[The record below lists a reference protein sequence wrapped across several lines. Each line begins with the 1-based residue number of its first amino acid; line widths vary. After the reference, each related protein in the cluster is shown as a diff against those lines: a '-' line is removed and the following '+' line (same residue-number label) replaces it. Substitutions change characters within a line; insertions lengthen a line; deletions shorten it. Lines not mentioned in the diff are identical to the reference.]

1 MKNSLCSLNKKGNC
15 VPESEI
21 SKIED
26 KTSSPIETLVSGHKC
41 GNADDKT
48 LCVMESL
55 GEKAIVTKYYKPVT
69 KSFSKMHWLNNTEI
83 DNVQYQMMLNYPGYY
98 YSNIHMIDLG
108 MFNPSNKDIIEYNSV
123 PLKDIDFVKELKGQ
137 GKLTSNG
144 PLKKYGLV
152 MNTDVSSGRGIHWFA
167 IFMDFTSEPMTIEY
181 FNSSGYDIKNKAFK
195 AYMYNLA
202 DEISLKIKECKFIK
216 VSDIQHQREDTSNC
230 GVYSLYYIWKRLG
243 GTPFSE
249 FAKNKVSDECIVTF
263 REYFFRIKEPG
274 VDVDVDLFL

>member
-26 KTSSPIETLVSGHKC
+26 KSSSSIDELVESEKC
-41 GNADDKT
+41 TKAEDKT
-48 LCVMESL
+48 LCVLESL
-55 GEKAIVTKYYKPVT
+55 GEKIIVTKYFKPVT
-69 KSFSKMHWLNNTEI
+69 KSFDKMHWLNNTEI

-108 MFNPSNKDIIEYNSV
+108 MFNPSNKDIIDYKSV
-123 PLKDIDFVKELKGQ
+123 SLKDIDFIKELKGEGQ
-137 GKLTSNG
+137 LTSNG

-167 IFMDFTSEPMTIEY
+167 IFMDFDSTPMTIEY
-181 FNSSGYDIKNKAFK
+181 FNSSGYDIRNKTFKAF
-195 AYMYNLA
+195 MYNLA
-202 DEISLKIKECKFIK
+202 DEISIKIKECKFVK

-230 GVYSLYYIWKRLG
+230 GVYALYYIWKRLG
-243 GTPFSE
+243 GTPFETFS
-249 FAKNKVSDECIVTF
+249 KNKVSDECIVTF
-263 REYFFRIKEPG
+263 REYFFRMQSGSNEI
-274 VDVDVDLFL
+274 DIDLFL